1 VKEVVIVD
9 GVRTPIGNFGGKMK
23 DVSNQELGRQ
33 VVQGL
38 LHRTR
43 LDPNLIEEVVFG
55 CVLQNSDATNLAR
68 VVSLLAGLPI
78 PVPAYTVQ
86 RNCSSGLQ
94 SVVNAFQNIQC
105 GDADVQIAGGV
116 ENMSLAPYI
125 SRNMRWGKRLRNS
138 ELIDSVW
145 EGLTDGFCGL
155 VMGQTAEN
163 LADEFKITREEQD
176 EYALGSHRRAVQ
188 AVQEDRFKDEIVPV
202 TVSRTGSRNR
212 TAAPVFAHDE
222 APDPDLDKTQ
232 LGQYPP
238 IFKEKGTVTAGN
250 ACPLN
255 DGAAALLVMSAEKAR
270 ELNYEPLGYVRA
282 YAFVGV
288 EPQRMGIGPAMAIPK
303 AVEKAG
309 VKKSKLHLRDIQ
321 LFEINEAFAAQYLA
335 VERVLKLDREIVNV
349 NGGAIALG
357 HPVGMTGTRLI
368 LTLLREMKRR
378 DLSLGVA
385 SMCVGGGIGAAMVLE
400 RK

>member
-9 GVRTPIGNFGGKMK
+9 GVRTPIGNFGGTIK
-23 DVSNQELGRQ
+23 DVTNQELGRQ
-33 VVQGL
+33 VLQGL
-38 LHRTR
+38 LHRAH
-43 LDPNLIEEVVFG
+43 LDPHLIDEVIFG

-68 VVSLLAGLPI
+68 VVSLMAGLPI
-78 PVPAYTVQ
+78 PIPAYTVQ

-105 GDADVQIAGGV
+105 GDADVQIAGGI
-116 ENMSLAPYI
+116 ENMSLAPYL
-125 SRNMRWGKRLRNS
+125 SRHMRWGKRLRHV
-138 ELIDSVW
+138 EFIDSVW
-145 EGLTDGFCGL
+145 EGLTDGFCGQ

-163 LADEFKITREEQD
+163 LAEEFKITRQEQD
-176 EYALGSHRRAVQ
+176 VFALESHRRAIR
-188 AVQEDRFKDEIVPV
+188 AVKENKFKDEIIPV
-202 TVSRTGSRNR
+202 TLSRHGSRHR
-212 TAAPVFAHDE
+212 AASPSFSHDE
-222 APDPDLDKTQ
+222 APDPNLDDSR
-232 LGQYPP
+232 LSQYPT
-238 IFKEKGTVTAGN
+238 IFKEGGTVTAGN

-270 ELNYEPLGYVRA
+270 ALNYEPLGYVRA

-288 EPQRMGIGPAMAIPK
+288 EPQRMGIGPAVAIPK

-309 VKKSKLHLRDIQ
+309 IKKSKLNLRDIQ
-321 LFEINEAFAAQYLA
+321 LFEINEAFAAQFLA

-357 HPVGMTGTRLI
+357 HPVGMTGARLI

-385 SMCVGGGIGAAMVLE
+385 SMCVGGGMGAAIVLE

>member
-1 VKEVVIVD
+1 MKEVVIVD

-43 LDPNLIEEVVFG
+43 LDPNLIDEVVFG

-68 VVSLLAGLPI
+68 VVSLMAGIPI

-105 GDADVQIAGGV
+105 EDADVQLAGGI

-138 ELIDSVW
+138 EFIDSVW

-163 LADEFKITREEQD
+163 LAEEFKITRKDQD
-176 EYALGSHRRAVQ
+176 DYALESHRRAVQ
-188 AVQEDRFKDEIVPV
+188 AVQEDRFKDEILPV
-202 TVSRTGSRNR
+202 TVSRTGSRNK
-212 TAAPVFAHDE
+212 TAPPVFAHDE

-232 LGQYPP
+232 LAQYPP
-238 IFKEKGTVTAGN
+238 IFKEGGTVTAGN

-270 ELNYEPLGYVRA
+270 ELNYEPLGYVRS

-303 AVEKAG
+303 AVEKG
-309 VKKSKLHLRDIQ
+309 SLKKTKLHLRDIQ
-321 LFEINEAFAAQYLA
+321 LFEINEAFAVQYLA
-335 VERVLKLDREIVNV
+335 VEHVLKLNREIVNV

-357 HPVGMTGTRLI
+357 HPVGMTGARLI

-385 SMCVGGGIGAAMVLE
+385 SMCVGGGMGAAMVLE